1 MPYNS
6 LLCCR
11 IYMAGYCQIFAI
23 LFSYSNTFVYK
34 TMLCKLLFKWFLHQ
48 LQYKFIWLTFK
59 FQCHFLKKV
68 YEIHLCCN
76 YSLIFCFVHE
86 ILDRNEISCMKKNQ
100 QLFFNIF
107 HFFLFCCSISSYTAP
122 LQASQVSIELME
134 KSNRLVEL
142 EDILSTRDKEIKELH
157 SKLHEVVCMLPV
169 QHSCSMNNA

>member
-107 HFFLFCCSISSYTAP
+107 HFFLFCCSIFFIHCTITGKSSKHRADGKV
-122 LQASQVSIELME
+122 QSSCG
-134 KSNRLVEL
+134 
-142 EDILSTRDKEIKELH
+142 TRRYSLY
-157 SKLHEVVCMLPV
+157 SW
-169 QHSCSMNNA
+169 

>member
-11 IYMAGYCQIFAI
+11 IYMAGYYQIFAI

-100 QLFFNIF
+100 QLFFKYF
-107 HFFLFCCSISSYTAP
+107 SFLSILLLYFLHT
-122 LQASQVSIELME
+122 LHHYRQV
-134 KSNRLVEL
+134 
-142 EDILSTRDKEIKELH
+142 
-157 SKLHEVVCMLPV
+157 KL
-169 QHSCSMNNA
+169 A

>member
-1 MPYNS
+1 MPCNS
-6 LLCCR
+6 LLLLSY

-23 LFSYSNTFVYK
+23 LFSYSNTFVYR
-34 TMLCKLLFKWFLHQ
+34 TLLCKLLFKWFLHQ

-107 HFFLFCCSISSYTAP
+107 HFFLFCCSIFFIHCTITGKSS
-122 LQASQVSIELME
+122 
-134 KSNRLVEL
+134 
-142 EDILSTRDKEIKELH
+142 
-157 SKLHEVVCMLPV
+157 
-169 QHSCSMNNA
+169 